1 MLFLGTLPT
10 HGGLSLK
17 VNYKRAVYV
26 SRAFTFL
33 DTRQWV
39 LCRAMDFNLC
49 STSAFNENGVTTK
62 ADSITSGV

>member
-17 VNYKRAVYV
+17 VNYKREAYVY
-26 SRAFTFL
+26 RAFTFL
-33 DTRQWV
+33 DTRQCV

-49 STSAFNENGVTTK
+49 STSVFNENGVTTRLT
-62 ADSITSGV
+62 A